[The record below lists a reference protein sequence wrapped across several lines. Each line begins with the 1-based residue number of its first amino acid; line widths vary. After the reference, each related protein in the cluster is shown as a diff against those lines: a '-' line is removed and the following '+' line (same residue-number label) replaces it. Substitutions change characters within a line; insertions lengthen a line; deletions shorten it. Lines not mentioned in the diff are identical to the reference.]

1 MITFFRRVRQQLLS
15 ESKFSK
21 YLVYAIGEIVL
32 VVIGIL
38 IALQINNW
46 NQNQLN
52 KQKESQY
59 YERLLEDVREEKA
72 ILEAV
77 INYSYQVV
85 HHAKKAVLVFENSP
99 TASSNPIENL
109 VDMYQASQLQDPNP
123 ASSTYKELIASGQ
136 INLLQNDKLKSTLMR
151 YYETDWMETGVFKLI
166 NRYRENL
173 RGKMP
178 DAIQTAIRSSC
189 GDIYTKTRD
198 SYLTSLPTSCD
209 PTIEATFAASVVSEL
224 RTDESLKEDLRY
236 LIGNEMGK
244 QVDVST
250 AIRQLEEVITL
261 LEKITHGKDLPKH

>member
-1 MITFFRRVRQQLLS
+1 MIKFFRRIRQQLLS
-15 ESKFSK
+15 ENKFSK

-38 IALQINNW
+38 IALSINNW
-46 NQNQLN
+46 NRQRLDSNL
-52 KQKESQY
+52 EAQY
-59 YERLLEDVREEKA
+59 YKRLLDDVSEEKA

-85 HHAKKAVLVFENSP
+85 YHAKKAIAVFENSP
-99 TASSNPIENL
+99 DASPNPVENL

-136 INLLQNDKLKSTLMR
+136 INLLQNDSLKATLMR
-151 YYETDWMETGVFKLI
+151 YYETDWMETGVFKLT

-178 DAIQTAIRSSC
+178 DAIQTAIRSQC
-189 GDIYTKTRD
+189 GDIYNKIRN
-198 SYLTSLPTSCD
+198 SYLTSLPPSCD
-209 PTIEATFAASVVSEL
+209 IALDATLAANAVSEL
-224 RTDESLKEDLRY
+224 RNDESLKEDLRY

-261 LEKITHGKDLPKH
+261 LENITHD

>member
-1 MITFFRRVRQQLLS
+1 MIKFFRKIRLNLLS
-15 ESKFSK
+15 ENKFNK
-21 YLVYAIGEIVL
+21 YFFYALGEIIL

-59 YERLLEDVREEKA
+59 YERLLDDAKEEKN

-85 HHAKKAVLVFENSP
+85 HHAKKAIAVYENSP
-99 TASSNPIENL
+99 NASSIPVENL
-109 VDMYQASQLQDPNP
+109 IDMYQASQLQDPNP

-136 INLLQNDKLKSTLMR
+136 INLLQNDSLKAALMR
-151 YYETDWMETGVFKLI
+151 YYETDWMETGVFKLP
-166 NRYRENL
+166 NKYRANL

-178 DAIQTAIRSSC
+178 DAIQTEIRAKC
-189 GDIYTKTRD
+189 GDIYTKIRN
-198 SYLTSLPTSCD
+198 SYLTSLPESCNVDLD
-209 PTIEATFAASVVSEL
+209 PTLAASAVAAL

-250 AIRQLEEVITL
+250 AIRQLEEVISL
-261 LEKITHGKDLPKH
+261 LEKLIND